1 VSAPS
6 IAQALAPAHWPTLVL
21 VSARMVGL
29 MLAAPLWSFAGTP
42 KSVRGALVIVLT
54 VTVLP
59 TVREASLPPDYI
71 GLVLPIAFELILGL
85 AIGVVGAAFMAGM
98 GLAGEVATLQM
109 GLNLGP
115 SLSPMSDA
123 SVTGLGDL
131 KTMLATVIYA
141 TLGGHLVLLRGV
153 AESLQAIPPGSALD
167 FSEGGRAVV
176 ALGATVFT
184 VAVRAAAPVIA
195 ALLLANLGLAILSRA
210 VPQLNAMAVGFP
222 ITIGLG
228 FLVFGASLPYL
239 GPFVGRW
246 AGGVHGSVGGLIQA
260 FALPAGGH

>member
-1 VSAPS
+1 VNDFS
-6 IAQALAPAHWPTLVL
+6 IVQALAPAHWPTLVL

-29 MLAAPLWSFAGTP
+29 MLAAPLWSFASMP

-59 TVREASLPPDYI
+59 TVSETPLAPDYM
-71 GLVLPIAFELILGL
+71 GLVLPLASELMLGL
-85 AIGVVGAAFMAGM
+85 AIGLVGAVFIAGM

-115 SLSPMSDA
+115 SFSPMSDA
-123 SVTGLGDL
+123 TVTGLGDL
-131 KTMLATVIYA
+131 KTMLALAIYA
-141 TLGGHLVLLRGV
+141 TLGGHLVLLTGV
-153 AESLQAIPPGSALD
+153 AGSFQSIPPGAAPD
-167 FSEGGRAVV
+167 IVNGGRAVA
-176 ALGATVFT
+176 ALAGTVFT
-184 VAVRAAAPVIA
+184 VAARAGAPIIV

-222 ITIGLG
+222 VTIGLG
-228 FLVFGASLPYL
+228 FLVFGAALPYT

-246 AGGVHGSVGGLIQA
+246 VGGMHGSVVTLIDA
-260 FALPAGGH
+260 FTLAPGR